1 MGPCP
6 TGDSYPE
13 LCYSSQH
20 SNLDL
25 MFNLSIDSLIQCL
38 LLLINSLDHNE
49 SQVNDEIM
57 KLMNMIVLI

>member
-1 MGPCP
+1 
-6 TGDSYPE
+6 
-13 LCYSSQH
+13 
-20 SNLDL
+20 